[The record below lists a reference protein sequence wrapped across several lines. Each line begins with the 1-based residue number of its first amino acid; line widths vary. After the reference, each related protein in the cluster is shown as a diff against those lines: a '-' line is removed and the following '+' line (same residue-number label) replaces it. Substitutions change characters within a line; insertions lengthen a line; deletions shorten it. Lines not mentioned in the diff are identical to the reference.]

1 MARRLTNTYLALI
14 KHPAVAT
21 PCSPPRRATAL
32 AAILFSCLIASC
44 NSQSFQ
50 YSPEPPNPPA
60 PIVPP
65 QPPPP
70 PLNQARLLNGNW
82 TATYPGGPLRVVISL
97 DPMLRG
103 RNYVA
108 TLVDPSNTIPA
119 GQVIWRGNLDPNVPG
134 LVLADQVCADNGF
147 VQARTVKARILVGDP
162 STFTEE
168 LVNPKE
174 CRGFPVTYTRVGPA
188 PTAPPR
194 D

>member
-1 MARRLTNTYLALI
+1 MPRPRTDSYRSVNR
-14 KHPAVAT
+14 PAA
-21 PCSPPRRATAL
+21 SSISTAPL
-32 AAILFSCLIASC
+32 FRIAAIGAILSALMFTGCD
-44 NSQSFQ
+44 SQSFQ
-50 YSPEPPNPPA
+50 YAAEPANPPA

-65 QPPPP
+65 QAPPP

-82 TATYPGGPLRVVISL
+82 TANFPGGPLRVVISL

-108 TLVDPSNTIPA
+108 TLVDPSKSIPA
-119 GQVIWRGNLDPNVPG
+119 GQVIWSGTLDPNVAG
-134 LVLADQVCADNGF
+134 LVLVDQVCADNGF
-147 VQARTVKARILVGDP
+147 VQARNVKARILVGDP

-174 CRGFPVTYTRVGPA
+174 CHGFPVTYTRVGPA
-188 PTAPPR
+188 PTEPQR